1 MTKIKYSVCGQSQ
14 ELENRVRQYFYNNAQ
29 TEKTLVLV
37 SKIKDINY
45 IVTPT
50 EYDALILENNL
61 IKEHK
66 PPYNILLKDDKTYP
80 YIKIV
85 TKSDYPTLEITRKLK
100 ADGARYFGPY
110 MLGISVSEII
120 KLIQSAFPVR
130 TCKTQAFIEPKGMFE
145 LSYRRSCPAR
155 QSVQRGIRQNYR

>member
-1 MTKIKYSVCGQSQ
+1 MPEINAILNNLPAQSGVYIMLD
-14 ELENRVRQYFYNNAQ
+14 ENKNILYVGKAKSLKNRVRQYFYNNAQ

-100 ADGARYFGPY
+100 ADGARYFGR
-110 MLGISVSEII
+110 ICWEF
-120 KLIQSAFPVR
+120 Q
-130 TCKTQAFIEPKGMFE
+130 
-145 LSYRRSCPAR
+145 
-155 QSVQRGIRQNYR
+155 

>member
-1 MTKIKYSVCGQSQ
+1 MPEINAILNNLPAQSGVYIMLD
-14 ELENRVRQYFYNNAQ
+14 ENKNILYVGKAKSLKNRVRQYFYNNAQ

-66 PPYNILLKDDKTYP
+66 PRTIFCLKTTRHILIL
-80 YIKIV
+80 
-85 TKSDYPTLEITRKLK
+85 R
-100 ADGARYFGPY
+100 
-110 MLGISVSEII
+110 
-120 KLIQSAFPVR
+120 
-130 TCKTQAFIEPKGMFE
+130 
-145 LSYRRSCPAR
+145 
-155 QSVQRGIRQNYR
+155 